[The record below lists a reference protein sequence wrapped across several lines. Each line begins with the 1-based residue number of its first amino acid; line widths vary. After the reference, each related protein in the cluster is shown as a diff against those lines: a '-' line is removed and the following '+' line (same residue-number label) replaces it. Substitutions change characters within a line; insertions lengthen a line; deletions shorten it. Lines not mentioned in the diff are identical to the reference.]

1 MARGSP
7 GQFQEGGRRVEHGL
21 IDLQRATRD
30 HGLIDL
36 RQRTPRVCDAAK
48 RPATARR
55 RASSALHCDSHKS
68 SSQIHDRP
76 TSGVFFAIVF
86 VVIPTPIVPAKQGQ
100 TVPRRH
106 GMFMGLTRPHW
117 HWSHK
122 CTPAADVRRWTTP
135 PLPPTPCRVRVTGP
149 SSPPPLPPPAEG
161 G

>member
-1 MARGSP
+1 MTLS
-7 GQFQEGGRRVEHGL
+7 FWFEF
-21 IDLQRATRD
+21 
-30 HGLIDL
+30 
-36 RQRTPRVCDAAK
+36 
-48 RPATARR
+48 
-55 RASSALHCDSHKS
+55 
-68 SSQIHDRP
+68 
-76 TSGVFFAIVF
+76 FFAIVF

-149 SSPPPLPPPAEG
+149 SSPPPHCPRGAVTLLCDSLWGGDSHGQSYRLGFLVVVCASLVSSQAREG
-161 G
+161 VCSVVPCVLRVPSDFPDVYLTVSQVSFQCR